1 MAHGLCL
8 ALAFKVHFL
17 MAPSLDSSLTF
28 SGDSHIWP
36 HVQKSFKVKERAFG
50 QHKKKQK
57 TIQEDILCTLP
68 TTTTSFCWVQLV
80 PRRTQLDLAPS
91 MEDEKQTL
99 RGKLNRA
106 LSKRRRKIRCW
117 VRAFF
122 SEDWTRRIYLWDP
135 QEIEI
140 STNIVIS
147 MQENVTKGLN

>member
-1 MAHGLCL
+1 
-8 ALAFKVHFL
+8 
-17 MAPSLDSSLTF
+17 
-28 SGDSHIWP
+28 
-36 HVQKSFKVKERAFG
+36 
-50 QHKKKQK
+50 
-57 TIQEDILCTLP
+57 
-68 TTTTSFCWVQLV
+68 V